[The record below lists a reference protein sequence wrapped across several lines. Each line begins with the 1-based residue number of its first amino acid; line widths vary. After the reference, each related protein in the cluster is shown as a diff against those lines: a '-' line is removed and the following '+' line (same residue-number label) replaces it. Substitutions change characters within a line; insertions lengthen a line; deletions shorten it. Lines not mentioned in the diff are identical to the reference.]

1 MVAAWSTSPVSPC
14 CSLRRICRVQ
24 DSHLLIVLLQDAPGR
39 DLKLENILL
48 TKMAPPEVKLADP
61 AIAKVR
67 AETCTPKACGAFS

>member
-1 MVAAWSTSPVSPC
+1 MCWF
-14 CSLRRICRVQ
+14 Q
-24 DSHLLIVLLQDAPGR
+24 DPHLLIILLQDAPGR

-67 AETCTPKACGAFS
+67 AETCTFKVRGAFS